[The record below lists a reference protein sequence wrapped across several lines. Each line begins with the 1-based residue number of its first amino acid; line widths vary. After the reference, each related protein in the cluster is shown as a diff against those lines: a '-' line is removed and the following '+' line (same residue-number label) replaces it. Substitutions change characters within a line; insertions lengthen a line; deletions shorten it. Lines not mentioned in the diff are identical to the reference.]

1 MDDKDDVLEEIEM
14 NSEMEQELSNN
25 KGEEQE

>member
-1 MDDKDDVLEEIEM
+1 MEEDNVLEEIEM
-14 NSEMEQELSNN
+14 NSEMEAELSNN

>member
-1 MDDKDDVLEEIEM
+1 MEEDNVLDEIEM
-14 NSEMEQELSNN
+14 NEDMEAELSNN

>member
-1 MDDKDDVLEEIEM
+1 MEEDNVLEEIEM
-14 NSEMEQELSNN
+14 NQDMEAELSNN

>member
-1 MDDKDDVLEEIEM
+1 MEKDNVLEEIEM
-14 NSEMEQELSNN
+14 NPEMEAELSNN